1 MVVVHEGGGGRG
13 HPLLMFRQ
21 FPSGSALLSA
31 GFGVE
36 PAAIDAVLRSGLVTS
51 LVTDTSAA
59 DYLMTAGPAPRP
71 ALNRADPDG
80 P

>member
-1 MVVVHEGGGGRG
+1 V
-13 HPLLMFRQ
+13 
-21 FPSGSALLSA
+21 
-31 GFGVE
+31 
-36 PAAIDAVLRSGLVTS
+36 LVTS

-59 DYLMTAGPAPRP
+59 DYLMTAGTTPKL